1 LRQPFPYEEKSLL
14 TRVSQGDET
23 AFGILFHTYH
33 NKLGSYILKLT
44 ESFPLTEEI
53 VQDVFLTIWQ
63 HRATLEDINKF
74 EPYLFVIAR
83 NRAFNCLKKMARER
97 LRQEEWANQF
107 RDAPNADECIDD
119 RDGFEMPGRAG
130 YETLIDQ
137 AISQLPPQ
145 QKKVYQLHNQQNM
158 GYPDIALQLGL
169 SATTVKKHMSLALRK
184 IRDYVSSHMD
194 PVSILFFCCLSLVWG

>member
-1 LRQPFPYEEKSLL
+1 VRLSFPYEEKSLL

-63 HRATLEDINKF
+63 HRATLEDIKQF

-83 NRAFNCLKKMARER
+83 NRAFNCLKQMARER
-97 LRQEEWANQF
+97 LRQEQWESHLRNEP
-107 RDAPNADECIDD
+107 DVEEYIGG
-119 RDGFEMPGRAG
+119 RDGYETPGWDG
-130 YETLIDQ
+130 YKTLIDQ

-194 PVSILFFCCLSLVWG
+194 PVSILFLCCLHFIF

>member
-1 LRQPFPYEEKSLL
+1 MRLPFPYEEKSLL
-14 TRVSQGDET
+14 ARVSQGDEA
-23 AFGILFHTYH
+23 AFGILFHNYH

-53 VQDVFLTIWQ
+53 VQDVFLSIWQ
-63 HRATLEDINKF
+63 HRATLKDIHKF

-83 NRAFNCLKKMARER
+83 NRAFNCLKQMARER
-97 LRQEEWANQF
+97 LRQEEWASQF
-107 RDAPNADECIDD
+107 RDEPDVDECIGG
-119 RDGFEMPGRAG
+119 RGGFETQGLAG

-169 SATTVKKHMSLALRK
+169 SATTVKKHMSLAVRK
-184 IRDYVSSHMD
+184 IRDYVNSHMD
-194 PVSILFFCCLSLVWG
+194 PVSILFLCCLHFIF

>member
-1 LRQPFPYEEKSLL
+1 MSLPFPYEEKPLL
-14 TRVSQGDET
+14 TRVSLGDET

-63 HRATLEDINKF
+63 QRATLGDINRF

-83 NRAFNCLKKMARER
+83 NRAFNCLKQMARER
-97 LRQEEWANQF
+97 LRQEEWASHL
-107 RDAPNADECIDD
+107 RDEPDAEEYIESW
-119 RDGFEMPGRAG
+119 DG
-130 YETLIDQ
+130 YKTLIDQ
-137 AISQLPPQ
+137 AVNQLPPQ

-194 PVSILFFCCLSLVWG
+194 PVSILFLCGLYFIG

>member
-1 LRQPFPYEEKSLL
+1 M
-14 TRVSQGDET
+14 SQGDET

-53 VQDVFLTIWQ
+53 VQDVFLSIWQ
-63 HRATLEDINKF
+63 HRATLQDIHQF

-83 NRAFNCLKKMARER
+83 NRAFNCLKQMARER
-97 LRQEEWANQF
+97 LRQEEWASHLQ
-107 RDAPNADECIDD
+107 DEPDVYME
-119 RDGFEMPGRAG
+119 GQEG
-130 YETLIDQ
+130 YESLIDQ

-158 GYPDIALQLGL
+158 RYPDIALQLGL

-184 IRDYVSSHMD
+184 IRDYVSTHMD
-194 PVSILFFCCLSLVWG
+194 PVSILFLCCLLLTA

>member
-1 LRQPFPYEEKSLL
+1 M
-14 TRVSQGDET
+14 SQGDET

-63 HRATLEDINKF
+63 HRATLEDIIRF

-83 NRAFNCLKKMARER
+83 NRAFNCLKQMARER
-97 LRQEEWANQF
+97 LRREEWASHF
-107 RDAPNADECIDD
+107 RGAPEVEEHMCG
-119 RDGFEMPGRAG
+119 RGGYETPGPRG

-137 AISQLPPQ
+137 AVSQLPPQ
-145 QKKVYQLHNQQNM
+145 QKKVYQLHNQENM
-158 GYPDIALQLGL
+158 GYPDIAQQLGL

-194 PVSILFFCCLSLVWG
+194 PVSILLLCCLHFIH

>member
-1 LRQPFPYEEKSLL
+1 MRLPFPYEEKSLL
-14 TRVSQGDET
+14 KRVSQGDEN

-33 NKLGSYILKLT
+33 NKLGAYILKLT
-44 ESFPLTEEI
+44 ESFPITQEI

-63 HRATLEDINKF
+63 HRATLEDINRF

-83 NRAFNCLKKMARER
+83 NRAFNCLKQMARER
-97 LRQEEWANQF
+97 LRQEEWANHLQDEP
-107 RDAPNADECIDD
+107 DAVYVESW
-119 RDGFEMPGRAG
+119 DG
-130 YETLIDQ
+130 YKTLIDQ

-158 GYPDIALQLGL
+158 GYPDIAMQMGL

-194 PVSILFFCCLSLVWG
+194 PVSILFLLCLHSIL